1 VLAMDASLQFLTG
14 EFTVQGMT
22 FQNWMPII
30 LVALLIW
37 LAINRATTD

>member
-1 VLAMDASLQFLTG
+1 MLAMDAFLQFLTG

-30 LVALLIW
+30 LVVVVIW
-37 LAINRATTD
+37 ITINRATTD